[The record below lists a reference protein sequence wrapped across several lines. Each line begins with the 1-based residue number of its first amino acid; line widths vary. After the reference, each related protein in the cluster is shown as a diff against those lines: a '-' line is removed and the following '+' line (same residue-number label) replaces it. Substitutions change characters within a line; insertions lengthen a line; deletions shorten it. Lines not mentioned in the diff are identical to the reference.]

1 LLYHVVKTT
10 IQISGRTL
18 ERLKDHKYFD
28 RQSYDEVLNRILD
41 EVEEEGFDAEEI
53 ADLHEALEQ
62 VRRGETQPI
71 EAVARSLGVNL

>member
-1 LLYHVVKTT
+1 MVKTT
-10 IQISGRTL
+10 IQVSGRTL
-18 ERLKDHKYFD
+18 ERLKDHKYFE

-41 EVEEEGFDAEEI
+41 EIEDEGLEDEEI

-62 VRRGETQPI
+62 VRRGETESI